1 MWLKHSIPLLSFLL
15 LFHTSLIADDINL
28 TSDMNNTQNSLET
41 NHTFNTT
48 YWQLT
53 QLLNKDINAS
63 KLSREVH
70 IIFSPLENGKA
81 SFHGASGCNE
91 MLGKYESIEHNLTID
106 NKHIAMTRM
115 ACPDMEIEIQFLE
128 VLGKII
134 VWEIVD
140 NHLELLD
147 SNNSVLARFKASN
160 K

>member
-1 MWLKHSIPLLSFLL
+1 MWLKHSISLLFTLL
-15 LFHTSLIADDINL
+15 LVHTLLVADDINI
-28 TSDMNNTQNSLET
+28 TSDINTTQNNLET
-41 NHTFNTT
+41 AYTFDTT
-48 YWQLT
+48 YWKLIHI
-53 QLLNKDINAS
+53 LSKDINAS
-63 KLSREVH
+63 TLSREAH
-70 IIFSPLENGKA
+70 IIFSPLNEGKA

-91 MLGKYESIEHNLTID
+91 MLGKYESVDHNLTID

-128 VLGKII
+128 VLGKTT

-147 SNNSVLARFKASN
+147 SNRSILARFKAAN